1 MPHRCSVHDYEDGT
15 VKNCFISGKTFYLDL
30 PSNKN
35 TKFLE
40 EVVKKWGGT
49 IESFLSKEVSYVIS
63 NNKGSKLANLA
74 PIPNREH
81 LKNNQVG
88 TPQSANP
95 RDDQIM
101 QISRGK
107 RLLETVIRN
116 NECAGTNSI
125 LDNARSWGVKILYL
139 DDLLAYFAKRGIKL
153 LNANRKTEGNG
164 HSRKY
169 ICKNTKVGKLKQP
182 FLKIEDSSRHFRP
195 LFQQYVSYPELNY
208 KSHKGF
214 SAFDPL
220 KKSRNGHQEQE
231 KSKHGDC
238 RMTNSE
244 GDVESITKPIATH
257 RENKRQRF
265 CECCRETYY
274 DLVGHLISK
283 QHQEFASDPSQF
295 TVIDDIV
302 AQLENEFVE
311 YQSSES
317 TQRSMK
323 SVSSSGSSLSKIYM
337 ESLQAVNDLVLEGE
351 KLSLESVTAS
361 QLVHLPVEDL
371 ERIDENGQN
380 SKVHD
385 VKSGKAEDELIQE
398 RLELNGHRSCSL
410 QQDHELASLSS
421 FNQIAVYSKQLLVK
435 SPNCSSLDFNTG
447 VPAERATSYIPNE
460 QMDARDTFV
469 QRVSYGFNGE
479 ISESCHRDEKQHME
493 SEEIPC
499 CVEANSDS
507 WKMDCDI
514 VTTDTNCSYKKRKR
528 SDNTSSQI
536 KRSPRC
542 KLDDLTVGGDCFSFS
557 KSNNCYFNEHIFQP
571 HADLLYLSD
580 LDKIFTSHTFVE
592 QTMFPSTCSMNISM
606 RDHFDLSAK
615 FNLHEP
621 LNSKESLVDHQSCSA
636 KNECENLEKPQRA
649 IWTCEEKTSS
659 LPNTLS
665 TASQELKEEIW
676 CIHPRNTLL
685 HDKEQKTIPLSSAA
699 GQAGKAL
706 LSAPP
711 HAESVAPQSNQSGLN
726 DETLLKDKAEIQT
739 DEEIEHTNVAGNT
752 IMRLFSSFETK
763 AHKSL
768 GSDTLQCKK
777 ATFQVDESQC
787 KNSVNQTNL
796 CHSSFKN
803 SIFLTDISSSESE
816 WDIQLSSRLSNI
828 QASTKEQSIDL
839 ELLRK
844 TCVNVKDSKYETR
857 LHSVLKDKAE
867 ADRIKKEGIT
877 SCQTKTS
884 PPCYLTLV
892 PYLDSYTN

>member
-1 MPHRCSVHDYEDGT
+1 
-15 VKNCFISGKTFYLDL
+15 
-30 PSNKN
+30 
-35 TKFLE
+35 
-40 EVVKKWGGT
+40 
-49 IESFLSKEVSYVIS
+49 
-63 NNKGSKLANLA
+63 
-74 PIPNREH
+74 
-81 LKNNQVG
+81 
-88 TPQSANP
+88 
-95 RDDQIM
+95 M

-116 NECAGTNSI
+116 NECAGANSI
-125 LDNARSWGVKILYL
+125 LDNARSWGVKILHL
-139 DDLLAYFAKRGIKL
+139 DDLLAYFEKRGIKL
-153 LNANRKTEGNG
+153 LNGNRKTEGNG
-164 HSRKY
+164 HSRKS

-195 LFQQYVSYPELNY
+195 LYQQYVSYPELNY

-214 SAFDPL
+214 SAFDPP

-231 KSKHGDC
+231 NSKHGDC

-274 DLVGHLISK
+274 DLVGHLTSK

-295 TVIDDIV
+295 RVIDDIV

-311 YQSSES
+311 YQSSGS
-317 TQRSMK
+317 TQRLMK
-323 SVSSSGSSLSKIYM
+323 SVSSSASSLSKIYM

-385 VKSGKAEDELIQE
+385 VKSDKAKDELIQE
-398 RLELNGHRSCSL
+398 RLELNGHGSCSL
-410 QQDHELASLSS
+410 HQDHELASLSS
-421 FNQIAVYSKQLLVK
+421 LNQIAVYSKQLVVK
-435 SPNCSSLDFNTG
+435 SPNCSSLDFHTG
-447 VPAERATSYIPNE
+447 IPAERATSYIPNE
-460 QMDARDTFV
+460 QMDARDTSV
-469 QRVSYGFNGE
+469 QRVSCGFNRK

-493 SEEIPC
+493 SEESPC
-499 CVEANSDS
+499 CVEANSDA

-514 VTTDTNCSYKKRKR
+514 VTTDTNCSFKKRKR

-606 RDHFDLSAK
+606 RDHFDLSTK
-615 FNLHEP
+615 FNLNGP
-621 LNSKESLVDHQSCSA
+621 LNSKESLVDHQSCNA
-636 KNECENLEKPQRA
+636 KNECENLEKPQRD

-659 LPNTLS
+659 LLNTLS
-665 TASQELKEEIW
+665 IASQELKEEMW
-676 CIHPRNTLL
+676 RIHRRNTLL
-685 HDKEQKTIPLSSAA
+685 HDKEQKTVPLSSAA
-699 GQAGKAL
+699 GQAGKVL

-711 HAESVAPQSNQSGLN
+711 NAESVAPQSNQAGLN
-726 DETLLKDKAEIQT
+726 DETLFKDKAEIQT
-739 DEEIEHTNVAGNT
+739 DEEIEHTNVARNT
-752 IMRLFSSFETK
+752 IMHLFPSFETK
-763 AHKSL
+763 AHKSP
-768 GSDTLQCKK
+768 GSDSLQCKK
-777 ATFQVDESQC
+777 ATFQVDESRC

-816 WDIQLSSRLSNI
+816 WDIQVSSRLSNI

-844 TCVNVKDSKYETR
+844 TYVNVKDSKYETR
-857 LHSVLKDKAE
+857 LHSVLKDKGE
-867 ADRIKKEGIT
+867 SDRIKKEGIT

-884 PPCYLTLV
+884 TPCYLTLV
-892 PYLDSYTN
+892 PYLDSCTN